1 MGRGNMPTV
10 ELGSLTLH
18 TNDIGWLP
26 GEAPSFSGGKVQ
38 GQSYPAT
45 VTSPDGLEIDLALFM
60 ADDGEGM
67 VHCPDA
73 AGVPPDY
80 ARLAHGARLGVY
92 VEDDDAWIIKQL
104 RLLSFSREKGWG
116 NPKQTTIDELDD
128 LLDSSTEL
136 LLVDL
141 GVEDIGPKNELLG
154 TRGNDLAARWSPESG
169 PEVPMALYV
178 LTRILPI
185 YKALSA

>member
-1 MGRGNMPTV
+1 
-10 ELGSLTLH
+10 
-18 TNDIGWLP
+18 
-26 GEAPSFSGGKVQ
+26 
-38 GQSYPAT
+38 
-45 VTSPDGLEIDLALFM
+45 M

-73 AGVPPDY
+73 AGVPSDY

-116 NPKQTTIDELDD
+116 NPVMTTLEELDVLMGGSVVN
-128 LLDSSTEL
+128 LLI
-136 LLVDL
+136 DL
-141 GVEDIGPKNELLG
+141 GIEEIGPKNELLG
-154 TRGNDLAARWSPESG
+154 TRGNDLAARWSPERG
-169 PEVPMALYV
+169 PEIPLACYV

-185 YKALSA
+185 QKALSA